1 MWICFDGR
9 DLELTLEFMEQKSWK
24 WSGGTMVVWGEN
36 PLRCIA
42 QDKKDLIVIV
52 IFFPLYF
59 DPHKC

>member
-1 MWICFDGR
+1 
-9 DLELTLEFMEQKSWK
+9 
-24 WSGGTMVVWGEN
+24 MVVWGEN

-59 DPHKC
+59 DPHKCQKLRKCHILSQYNFKFHHNLP